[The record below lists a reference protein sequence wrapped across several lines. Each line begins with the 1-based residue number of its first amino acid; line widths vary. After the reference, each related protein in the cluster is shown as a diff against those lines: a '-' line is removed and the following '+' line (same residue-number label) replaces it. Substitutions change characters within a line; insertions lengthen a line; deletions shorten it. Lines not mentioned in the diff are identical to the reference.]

1 MREPSRVLRYHFRVV
16 RSLVVLSVVA
26 GACFARI
33 PMARADSAEPHVER
47 GEALAR
53 DGRLTDAIV
62 EFKRADAIEPRA
74 KHACLIAL
82 AYIRRELWPQAEVFL
97 ATCHERAKPSD
108 PLPDWVPLAEQQ
120 LDQRLASAS
129 VARVSIRVEPAA
141 AADAATIEV
150 SSFAPDE
157 LFRPRAIHLPLG
169 KHLIT
174 ARSPGRASVERAV
187 EITDGAPREVVISFD
202 RQEVHVTTQNR
213 SHVPTVVIASGG
225 AILVGAVAYHLLAFE
240 PVRDDLA
247 SATDPAVYDASSSKF
262 DSRRA
267 VTLALYGVG
276 AAVVVTG
283 LVLRYTVYKNERHE
297 SPRLSAGLAASGRGL
312 TVGVEWSR

>member
-1 MREPSRVLRYHFRVV
+1 MRYHLGVV

-33 PMARADSAEPHVER
+33 RPAHADSAQPHVDR

-53 DGRLTDAIV
+53 DGRLTDAIQ

-108 PLPDWVPLAEQQ
+108 PLPDWVPLAEEQ
-120 LDQRLASAS
+120 LNERLESAS
-129 VARVSIRVEPAA
+129 VARVSIRVEPASA
-141 AADAATIEV
+141 AASATIEV

-174 ARSPGRASVERAV
+174 ARSPGLEKVERAIDV
-187 EITDGAPREVVISFD
+187 TDGSAREIVFAFD
-202 RQEVHVTTQNR
+202 RREVHVTTENR
-213 SHVPTVVIASGG
+213 SPVPTVMMASGG
-225 AILVGAVAYHLLAFE
+225 AILVGAVAYHLFAFR
-240 PVRDDLA
+240 PVRNDLA
-247 SATDPAVYDASSSKF
+247 NATSTAEYDASSSKF
-262 DSRRA
+262 DSRRT

-276 AAVVVTG
+276 AVVAVTG
-283 LVLRYTVYKNERHE
+283 LVLRYTVFKDERRE
-297 SPRLSAGLAASGRGL
+297 SPRLTAGLASSGQGMV
-312 TVGVEWSR
+312 VGVEWSR